1 MCSLLLLCV
10 GGRKLRR
17 TFLIMDGFLDDAMG
31 RRPVRLDFFATGFA
45 AGSASSAAHL
55 LPLFTPGYADSD
67 RTAAPPALRG
77 SRDGDTGAHDAGV
90 LLSDAAAA
98 AAAAHEPLA
107 LAPPPSAL
115 RYPPL
120 ARLLNGALVALNQA
134 RRDDD
139 KCVAPGSG
147 LLNNQPHRASL
158 ITNHARVTARS
169 PARTPRVGLNH
180 QPAPSVRAAVGARAA
195 ARAARAL
202 GARGRRRPR
211 RLPEVITNIRRGR
224 GGGGV
229 MERRRS
235 SLHDFH
241 D

>member
-1 MCSLLLLCV
+1 MSDIRIGWSLNHYDVTVALLPPELADGAALRSALEQCMFFGASV
-10 GGRKLRR
+10 GRVGADFRP
-17 TFLIMDGFLDDAMG
+17 LIV
-31 RRPVRLDFFATGFA
+31 PVFEDVVVANTLGQWERAADEFKTTLTAHCGVA
-45 AGSASSAAHL
+45 VASLSAGSASSAAHL

-139 KCVAPGSG
+139 SV
-147 LLNNQPHRASL
+147 PHPDRAS
-158 ITNHARVTARS
+158 
-169 PARTPRVGLNH
+169 
-180 QPAPSVRAAVGARAA
+180 
-195 ARAARAL
+195 
-202 GARGRRRPR
+202 
-211 RLPEVITNIRRGR
+211 
-224 GGGGV
+224 
-229 MERRRS
+229 
-235 SLHDFH
+235 
-241 D
+241 